1 MCVPLWQSKLRRHSL
16 PKITVRLTIQNLS
29 QFRRVNEFII
39 STRHIWSPDLSWFW
53 SSGLI
58 IKKIVLKFPIL
69 CGYWRYHL
77 IFFHPPRARVFLFR
91 FLNEFCELVAHFPE
105 RSETFS
111 VKAVVKTVKLLACI
125 TGALWTT
132 QGNAECACY
141 THWMAECGNKHPGL
155 LHVIAR
161 NSKGIMAAVD
171 GALLALK

>member
-1 MCVPLWQSKLRRHSL
+1 M
-16 PKITVRLTIQNLS
+16 
-29 QFRRVNEFII
+29 I
-39 STRHIWSPDLSWFW
+39 STRHIWIPNLSWFW

-77 IFFHPPRARVFLFR
+77 IFFHLPRARVFLFR
-91 FLNEFCELVAHFPE
+91 FLINEFCELVAHFPE
-105 RSETFS
+105 RSETFT
-111 VKAVVKTVKLLACI
+111 VKAVVQTVKLLACI

-171 GALLALK
+171 GALQGHPTTIFGKISVRKTI